1 MKSRRAAWSVWA
13 RSLLL
18 LLALLLIVRT
28 SHAQTPQETALA
40 RTLFQEGVALA
51 DKSDWV
57 GAADRF
63 GRAHSLKP
71 TPGIAFNWAR
81 ALAETGK
88 VLHARELLHAIQH
101 DESADSQLRIEASAM
116 LETLERRMAKVRI
129 STDREP
135 SAEVRITVDDENWP
149 RAAWG
154 VTSPI
159 DPGSHTVVCS
169 EGDEEITRVQFD
181 LGEGEERD
189 LVLHLAGESA
199 VAEPP
204 TAAPSERRDEP
215 RKPLHKS
222 WMLWT
227 AVGAVVAGGVIAGVL
242 ITKSRNGSEEA
253 SPVVGNTMPGVLRW

>member
-1 MKSRRAAWSVWA
+1 MWA

-18 LLALLLIVRT
+18 LLALLLLAPT

-63 GRAHSLKP
+63 GRAYSLKP

-88 VLHARELLHAIQH
+88 VLHARELLHAVQR
-101 DESADSQLRIEASAM
+101 DESADAQLKSESSAM
-116 LETLERRMAKVRI
+116 LATLERRIAKVRI

-135 SAEVRITVDDENWP
+135 TDDVRIIVDDANWP
-149 RAAWG
+149 PAAWG
-154 VTSPI
+154 VASPV
-159 DPGSHTVVCS
+159 DPGSHTIVCMA
-169 EGDEEITRVQFD
+169 GGEEITRLQID
-181 LGEGEERD
+181 LSEGEQRD
-189 LVLHLAGESA
+189 VMLQLPGEPLQTSEESSSA
-199 VAEPP
+199 PGG
-204 TAAPSERRDEP
+204 RRDGD

-242 ITKSRNGSEEA
+242 IAKKSGAADEP
-253 SPVVGNTMPGVLRW
+253 SPVVGNTTPGVLRW